1 MTIVLSDEN
10 DDVPL
15 DALVQKSTP
24 EQEEKPSENKNNNGN
39 KSSHERVSD
48 TANDTVVELNSSESE
63 SESSSSTKGSLKA
76 DDLLKEINE
85 EERKKSEEKRIIRE
99 EASCPLPPYLPG
111 ASTKYQKRG
120 SFVLRKET
128 HDDDQ
133 SKSDMDVDSEDDLP
147 EKQIEVNVKIPI
159 VMQPRTIRRP
169 TPNKMIGP
177 KRVNAIGKFTT
188 QSALKTLQSGSPEQ
202 PKITKKE
209 KINEPIEIEDDPLDH
224 FQVQKFDDEDS
235 QKALDEIMKD
245 VEKYKLDTKLSNE
258 ATYWMTLVDEGVCK
272 WSNTE
277 VIDQFIDKLEVPVV
291 ENEDALNNSAI
302 AEIMGDIQKKSVNE
316 QIAGVGAWKKRA
328 KIDNMFVARTLKN
341 QILTGLK
348 FDQQKKQ
355 VDRRLNA
362 DRVAEEKQ
370 KEQRIKKN
378 RRQRNTENEVVC
390 TGQDFAEDARV
401 TVLPIPKD
409 LPREERHLLERATQ
423 ELLREAAAFIKGR
436 NAKKRANFGYELGAN
451 LNSDGTHRQ
460 GQTFVESNTQL
471 QSVTMPGAN
480 ASSWR
485 QAAPALSVPKS
496 NQGLSTRKRSY
507 VNEVTELSQCSF
519 SDALL
524 GYSWT
529 SANRISKYL

>member
-1 MTIVLSDEN
+1 
-10 DDVPL
+10 
-15 DALVQKSTP
+15 
-24 EQEEKPSENKNNNGN
+24 
-39 KSSHERVSD
+39 
-48 TANDTVVELNSSESE
+48 
-63 SESSSSTKGSLKA
+63 
-76 DDLLKEINE
+76 
-85 EERKKSEEKRIIRE
+85 
-99 EASCPLPPYLPG
+99 
-111 ASTKYQKRG
+111 
-120 SFVLRKET
+120 
-128 HDDDQ
+128 
-133 SKSDMDVDSEDDLP
+133 
-147 EKQIEVNVKIPI
+147 VNVKIPI
-159 VMQPRTIRRP
+159 AMQPRTIRRP

-177 KRVNAIGKFTT
+177 KRVTAIGKFTT
-188 QSALKTLQSGSPEQ
+188 QIPAVVKAQKSGSTEQQQQ

-209 KINEPIEIEDDPLDH
+209 KMTVSEPIEIADDPFDH
-224 FQVQKFDDEDS
+224 FQIQKFDEEDS

-245 VEKYKLDTKLSNE
+245 VGKYKLDTKLSNE

-277 VIDQFIDKLEVPVV
+277 VIDEFIEKLEVPVV
-291 ENEDALNNSAI
+291 ENEEALNDSAI

-378 RRQRNTENEVVC
+378 RRQRNTENEDIVC

-451 LNSDGTHRQ
+451 LNSDGTHHQ

-485 QAAPALSVPKS
+485 QAAPALSVP
-496 NQGLSTRKRSY
+496 NPQIHQGLSAGRKRSY
-507 VNEVTELSQCSF
+507 IKEVTELSQCSF

>member
-1 MTIVLSDEN
+1 MTIVLSDED

-15 DALVQKSTP
+15 DALVQQTDP
-24 EQEEKPSENKNNNGN
+24 QEESSENKNNN
-39 KSSHERVSD
+39 
-48 TANDTVVELNSSESE
+48 ANSNSLNEAEVIPTVELSSEDDT
-63 SESSSSTKGSLKA
+63 SSSSSSRESRA
-76 DDLLKEINE
+76 EDLLKEINAE
-85 EERKKSEEKRIIRE
+85 DKRKNEEKRIIRE
-99 EASCPLPPYLPG
+99 EASCPLPPDGVKTPPPFP
-111 ASTKYQKRG
+111 TTG

-128 HDDDQ
+128 IDDDQ
-133 SKSDMDVDSEDDLP
+133 SKSDMDCDSEDDQP
-147 EKQIEVNVKIPI
+147 EKPIEVNVKIPI
-159 VMQPRTIRRP
+159 AMQPRTLRRP
-169 TPNKMIGP
+169 TPTGMIGP
-177 KRVNAIGKFTT
+177 KRVPIGKFTT
-188 QSALKTLQSGSPEQ
+188 VKSSSVGPRKSSPEESARSMKKG
-202 PKITKKE
+202 KIKMNT
-209 KINEPIEIEDDPLDH
+209 EPIEIEDDGFALE
-224 FQVQKFDDEDS
+224 KFDDEDS

-245 VEKYKLDTKLSNE
+245 VNKYKLDTKLSSE
-258 ATYWMTLVDEGVCK
+258 ATYWMTLVEEGVCK

-277 VIDQFIDKLEVPVV
+277 VIDEFIDKLQVPVV
-291 ENEDALNNSAI
+291 ENEEELNNTAI
-302 AEIMGDIQKKSVNE
+302 AEIMGEIQKKSVNE
-316 QIAGVGAWKKRA
+316 QVAGVGAWKKRA

-378 RRQRNTENEVVC
+378 RRERDSGRDEVVC

-451 LNSDGTHRQ
+451 LNADGTHRQ

-485 QAAPALSVPKS
+485 SAAPQIINGSIS
-496 NQGLSTRKRSY
+496 NGQAIPPMMNQMNKPRQGAPSRRGG
-507 VNEVTELSQCSF
+507 F
-519 SDALL
+519 
-524 GYSWT
+524 
-529 SANRISKYL
+529 ISSNWAPV